1 LLTVNGV
8 EVGRLAFAN
17 GATKGSTIADS
28 TYPGSPLK
36 PSYLEQPLP
45 RTLFRPGAN
54 VLELFKDVGSWIAY
68 DALGLFARS

>member
-1 LLTVNGV
+1 
-8 EVGRLAFAN
+8 
-17 GATKGSTIADS
+17 
-28 TYPGSPLK
+28 
-36 PSYLEQPLP
+36 LP